1 MAGSTYRYERLCP
14 ENHGIKIH
22 VIVVSLNQGKLN
34 LPGNQLVQKLVR
46 VVDDNADAVLGMAVD
61 IAGQGVDITDSPIVL
76 VVPNRRLSPF
86 PAPSNICF
94 RRNTSSFL
102 RVVAA

>member
-1 MAGSTYRYERLCP
+1 MTGSTYRYERLCP

-61 IAGQGVDITDSPIVL
+61 IAGQGGGYH
-76 VVPNRRLSPF
+76 
-86 PAPSNICF
+86 
-94 RRNTSSFL
+94 
-102 RVVAA
+102 

>member
-1 MAGSTYRYERLCP
+1 MAGSTYRYEGLCS

-22 VIVVSLNQGKLN
+22 VIIIPLNQGKLN

-61 IAGQGVDITDSPIVL
+61 IAGQRGGYH
-76 VVPNRRLSPF
+76 
-86 PAPSNICF
+86 
-94 RRNTSSFL
+94 
-102 RVVAA
+102 

>member
-61 IAGQGVDITDSPIVL
+61 ITDSPIVL